1 MRTRIKISK
10 INKKIKMQSLYH
22 KWSGLPCGG
31 CEEIYESNEKMV
43 AIKREIIVVKRKLT
57 KISG

>member
-1 MRTRIKISK
+1 
-10 INKKIKMQSLYH
+10 MQSLYH